1 MSTDE
6 IRSAPDDD
14 DLEGHYSDVSAR
26 SRESVL
32 RDASS
37 TPVPAPIIAPPL
49 ERGTATPSASQ
60 RAEWETPFQ
69 VRGVRSWATPS
80 TKRLPLRDVLILGPN
95 LIEVRSLA
103 GRPCRYTSNEVR
115 EVARVS
121 HRVLRLVHRTCLK
134 ISFTMP
140 GAPPLFFRPWRFR
153 GVERAVTIAGW
164 SVAPEYPPRGRGTV
178 RRLLAAARREL
189 RRLT

>member
-1 MSTDE
+1 M
-6 IRSAPDDD
+6 
-14 DLEGHYSDVSAR
+14 GH
-26 SRESVL
+26 
-32 RDASS
+32 
-37 TPVPAPIIAPPL
+37 
-49 ERGTATPSASQ
+49 
-60 RAEWETPFQ
+60 
-69 VRGVRSWATPS
+69 PS

-115 EVARVS
+115 QVARVS
-121 HRVLRLVHRTCLK
+121 YCVLPLVRRTCLK
-134 ISFTMP
+134 VSFTMP

-164 SVAPEYPPRGRGTV
+164 SVAPEDPPRGGRRIA